1 MKKFV
6 FVFILQSF
14 AKIESYFF
22 LYFWNLILGHR
33 KPHFSFWL
41 KINIRKI
48 ASNKDFDLRKIEN
61 FVRSKCYPEDR
72 SKDEGKKANFR
83 KSYKNFKIVNMNRT
97 KGKKREIFANDGK
110 LLLPR
115 FNSILL

>member
-1 MKKFV
+1 M
-6 FVFILQSF
+6 
-14 AKIESYFF
+14 
-22 LYFWNLILGHR
+22 
-33 KPHFSFWL
+33 